1 LVNPPPGM
9 KTISPPG
16 LAVGLGPPP
25 RLTLRAMLMQLCR
38 LRARFCRGE
47 DRFPVVLHVY
57 HGPAVGRRLVE
68 RLVELAHV
76 GIAVIG
82 IFPRRVG
89 VMPEAHE
96 AEALAERRP
105 FQHLLVAGGIA
116 EGEGGLPP
124 DEVIDAFRLAGAVV
138 DQQPLW
144 LLPPP

>member
-1 LVNPPPGM
+1 MAPIRAEAEGPPIRPVLEIDRALGLHEEKRSPPGM

-16 LAVGLGPPP
+16 LALDLGPPP

-57 HGPAVGRRLVE
+57 HGPAFCRTLVE

-76 GIAVIG
+76 GSAVIG

-89 VMPEAHE
+89 VMHEAHE
-96 AEALAERRP
+96 AEALGDCRT
-105 FQHLLVAGGIA
+105 F
-116 EGEGGLPP
+116 
-124 DEVIDAFRLAGAVV
+124 
-138 DQQPLW
+138 
-144 LLPPP
+144 